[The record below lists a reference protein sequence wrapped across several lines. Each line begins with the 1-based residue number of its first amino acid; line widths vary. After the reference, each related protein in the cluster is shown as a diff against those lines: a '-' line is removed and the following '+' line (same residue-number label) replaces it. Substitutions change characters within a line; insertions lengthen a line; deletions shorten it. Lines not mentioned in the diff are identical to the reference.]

1 MWLSLFLAF
10 LFLSLG
16 NPESEQA
23 AIAKISK
30 EPDGNILLN
39 IFELLDIIPI
49 MFAATYANLMLT
61 RVFLWVS
68 NQST

>member
-16 NPESEQA
+16 NPENEQA

-68 NQST
+68 N